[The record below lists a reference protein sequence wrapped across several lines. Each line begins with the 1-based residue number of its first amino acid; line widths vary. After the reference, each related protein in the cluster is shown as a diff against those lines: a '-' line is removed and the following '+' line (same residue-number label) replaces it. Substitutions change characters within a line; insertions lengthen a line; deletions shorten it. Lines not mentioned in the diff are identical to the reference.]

1 MQVRAILFDT
11 RSIQRYIFAD
21 NRLKT
26 NIGASYIVSHVF
38 EEVLLGDV
46 LKSDAFGI
54 KTIDTTSW
62 TKGKELDGELPA
74 DCYVAYIGG
83 GNALLL
89 FPDRGEDHRK
99 EIVAD
104 FTEKLLVRFPGLKT
118 GAALGMLQLDTKETP
133 DAYR

>member
-54 KTIDTTSW
+54 KTIDTESW
-62 TKGKELDGELPA
+62 KEGKELNGELPA

-89 FPDRGEDHRK
+89 FPDSLTSDVSNRPPSRSK
-99 EIVAD
+99 CNV
-104 FTEKLLVRFPGLKT
+104 
-118 GAALGMLQLDTKETP
+118 TP
-133 DAYR
+133 DPPYRLISFFVSVTLVCIR